1 MKKLNLFL
9 LFALF
14 GILVLTGC
22 GGGGGGDTISINPA
36 NNPITNNPLT
46 QTANHMK
53 DTIISGQTN
62 PIVANGKVT
71 IKDPLGHTLG
81 FGITDKDGHYSIN
94 IGHYEGPIKIE
105 LTCGENSKMVVNGMQ
120 MECPA
125 GEMLKAV
132 ENVAESGKE
141 MIINLSPLSNMAESM
156 TNGFGMMS
164 PKNIKKAKRAIFAIF
179 GVDPTR
185 DDLNSYAYSSALKA
199 LKEAAKR
206 EKISQKE
213 LTNKIEKEIEEGYIS
228 KDSKATRSFLER
240 VLAYAIYTALID
252 AINKNHVFDVN
263 VEENTKSDIQKA
275 KKMVNE
281 LKEESSLFIDF
292 NDPNHEGE
300 LKKEIDLFQNRVEN
314 LLVPYSKNAIKNTIE
329 IAKLIKEAI
338 DNNLTS
344 NTKEL
349 TIANNPYSL
358 SVSKDENNQ
367 WFYEITGDMQTYKG
381 KANVASKK
389 EKGAIYT
396 INGQIPPAKEEIL
409 DTKNYQNINA
419 EVKIKDLEKSKT
431 SIDMKAQTTALFS
444 NENPSLDLKILS
456 SKIEVLK
463 NEKGY
468 IIKPYALKISSKIE
482 EFNIDGDLN
491 LSNYVENKTF
501 KYNQGNLPSKT
512 VFEGTISNENTLT
525 NFDGK
530 IELSLKDAKEANLS
544 NISKTNPAPYI
555 LKISGDLTD
564 FTLNKRAI
572 WAYIEYLDKDSVK
585 IEAQSSKDN
594 ISIKTKGTAKVDYA
608 HRKIKAFDLK
618 FTNEDLVE
626 FNAKMSED
634 RKLSGFLQTDG
645 ERVGEIKDIDGVYF
659 IKYKDGS
666 LQSLI

>member
-9 LFALF
+9 LSTLF
-14 GILVLTGC
+14 GIVVLTGC
-22 GGGGGGDTISINPA
+22 GGGGGGDTVSINPA

-62 PIVANGKVT
+62 PIVANGKIT
-71 IKDPLGHTLG
+71 IKDPMGHTLG

-94 IGHYEGPIKIE
+94 IGHYEGPIRVE

-125 GEMLKAV
+125 GEMLKAM
-132 ENVAESGKE
+132 ENVAEGGKE
-141 MIINLSPLSNMAESM
+141 MIINLSPLTNIAESM

-164 PKNIKKAKRAIFAIF
+164 PKNIKKAKRAVFSVF

-199 LKEAAKR
+199 LKEAAKK

-213 LTNKIEKEIEEGYIS
+213 LTDRIEREIEKGYIS
-228 KDSKATRSFLER
+228 KNSKATRSFLER

-252 AINKNHVFDVN
+252 AINKNHVFDVD
-263 VEENTKSDIQKA
+263 VEENTKSNIQKA
-275 KKMVNE
+275 KKMVEE

-292 NDPNHEGE
+292 KDPNHEGE
-300 LKKEIDLFQNRVEN
+300 LKKEIDLLQNRIEN

-329 IAKLIKEAI
+329 IAKLIKDTI
-338 DNNLTS
+338 DKNLTS
-344 NTKEL
+344 NIKEL
-349 TIANNPYSL
+349 TIANNSYSL
-358 SVSKDENNQ
+358 SVSKDENNR
-367 WFYEITGDMQTYKG
+367 WLYEIAGDMQTYAG
-381 KANVASKK
+381 KANIASKE

-396 INGQIPPAKEEIL
+396 INGKIPPAKEEIL

-419 EVKIKDLEKSKT
+419 KVEIEDLEKNKT
-431 SIDMKAQTTALFS
+431 SINLTAQTTALFS
-444 NENPSLDLKILS
+444 NESPSLDLKILS

-463 NEKGY
+463 NERGY
-468 IIKPYALKISSKIE
+468 IIKPSTLKISSKIE
-482 EFNIDGDLN
+482 EFNINGDLN

-512 VFEGTISNENTLT
+512 VFEGVISNENTLT
-525 NFDGK
+525 NFDGR
-530 IELSLKDAKEANLS
+530 IELSLKDAKETNLS

-564 FTLNKRAI
+564 YTLNKRAI
-572 WAYIEYLDKDSVK
+572 WAYIEYLDKDSIK
-585 IEAQSSKDN
+585 IEAQSSREN
-594 ISIKTKGTAKVDYA
+594 ISIKTEGTAKIDYK
-608 HRKIKAFDLK
+608 HRRIKAFDLK
-618 FTNEDLVE
+618 FKNEDLVE
-626 FNAKMSED
+626 FRAKMSED
-634 RKLSGFLQTDG
+634 KKLSGFLQTDG
-645 ERVGEIKDIDGVYF
+645 ERVGEIKNIDGVYF